1 MKKFT
6 IFFTAFFLAFIGTM
20 AGCEFEVDPG
30 VDANVELVYTLV
42 GEGEQAY
49 YIVGNVASVADA
61 DLGGKDVDD
70 LDYEQKAAIFG
81 SYGGSLATVTVP
93 AEHEGLPVKGVGAYA
108 FYLCSA
114 VQINLPETIEFI
126 AEEAFRNCPDLE
138 SVVVGSRE
146 KGSSLKRI
154 GDAAF
159 RACRSLTTVYLWG
172 ETVPQVQ
179 TFASQTTNSP
189 FYSTSYPAVVVPN
202 EQRAQYVSDVVWS
215 VYSDYVVS
223 QSSVYTNGQIIENG
237 KLVKYTGHEVVV
249 TITDVV
255 KIVGQYAF
263 KGNELKQVNFP
274 YGVEEIGRQAF
285 YGCKQLVTYTFKDG
299 SCLTAI
305 GNNAFEGCVSLK
317 TAVIPQSVTVV
328 KDKAFAGCTSM
339 DTIFIQSTTIGFI
352 YTNVFGGCTVLENVY
367 FAGDAD
373 QFAAIDIRKG
383 NEPLTEA
390 NFIWNYTDAPILP
403 EQTVSPDSSTS
414 SEAPSE
420 SLAE

>member
-1 MKKFT
+1 
-6 IFFTAFFLAFIGTM
+6 
-20 AGCEFEVDPG
+20 
-30 VDANVELVYTLV
+30 
-42 GEGEQAY
+42 
-49 YIVGNVASVADA
+49 
-61 DLGGKDVDD
+61 
-70 LDYEQKAAIFG
+70 
-81 SYGGSLATVTVP
+81 
-93 AEHEGLPVKGVGAYA
+93 
-108 FYLCSA
+108 
-114 VQINLPETIEFI
+114 
-126 AEEAFRNCPDLE
+126 
-138 SVVVGSRE
+138 
-146 KGSSLKRI
+146 
-154 GDAAF
+154 
-159 RACRSLTTVYLWG
+159 
-172 ETVPQVQ
+172 
-179 TFASQTTNSP
+179 
-189 FYSTSYPAVVVPN
+189 
-202 EQRAQYVSDVVWS
+202 
-215 VYSDYVVS
+215 
-223 QSSVYTNGQIIENG
+223 
-237 KLVKYTGHEVVV
+237 
-249 TITDVV
+249 
-255 KIVGQYAF
+255 
-263 KGNELKQVNFP
+263 LKQVNFP

-420 SLAE
+420 SPAE